1 MNLEKYV
8 EDNLLSKK
16 DYELICKSLKENKNI
31 VVGGLTNVGKTTLIN
46 ALMDKMIE
54 YYPEDIYYIQD
65 LYDGCEGLKC
75 KANSRTEFNLKGRNE
90 ENVKEAFKLLRL
102 SYPKHIITETMY
114 TPVIAN
120 ETMQLLYDA
129 KDMGWNVIS
138 SIHANSIE
146 VISNKIKLLNK
157 SFDNVCLFS
166 EKIEPF
172 IDLFIYI
179 DKHTRKITVQE
190 AFYEYN

>member
-16 DYELICKSLKENKNI
+16 DYELICKLLKENKNI
-31 VVGGLTNVGKTTLIN
+31 VVGGLTNIGKTTLIN
-46 ALMDKMIE
+46 ALMDKMME

-90 ENVKEAFKLLRL
+90 ENVKKAFKLLRL

-146 VISNKIKLLNK
+146 DISNKIKLLNK
-157 SFDNVCLFS
+157 NFDNVCLFS

>member
-16 DYELICKSLKENKNI
+16 DYELICKYLKENKNI
-31 VVGGLTNVGKTTLIN
+31 IVGGLTKAGKTTLIN

-54 YYPEDIYYIQD
+54 YYPKDLYYIQD
-65 LYDGCEGLKC
+65 FYDGCEGLKC
-75 KANSRTEFNLKGRNE
+75 KANIRTEFTSNERNE
-90 ENVKEAFKLLRL
+90 ENVKKAFKMLRL

-120 ETMQLLYDA
+120 ETMQLIYYA

-138 SIHANSIE
+138 SIQAESVE
-146 VISNKIKLLNK
+146 DISSKIKLLNK

-166 EKIEPF
+166 EKIKPF

-179 DKHTRKITVQE
+179 DKQTRKITVQE
-190 AFYEYN
+190 TFYEF